1 MRRTRTISSTFVTDA
16 LGGSSA
22 RSRLV
27 RSALLCGAVFSCV
40 GLVGCEKSA
49 PAADGDE
56 AAPKAE
62 KNFFPTTEK
71 VDYSQVKVDKPVEA
85 IAPPTPVA
93 DTWASRTRA
102 LVADVHADLMRC
114 RNEFMIPFQFEKM
127 RLRDVTWLSISEMDA
142 VCRDGDSATKKRG
155 PWAIL
160 QFLAREQVGKNPA
173 LDRFIAYGH
182 DHVEHARMVSLMTK
196 KVGSPK
202 IAAVSD
208 LAKTSRDRVIEAG
221 REVDAAA
228 RDIAGWPDDM
238 LSEDSAVLIAQGQNR
253 DQYAHTLVEHYGKLL
268 EDAVPAYDRL
278 AAQSWQAPN
287 MVKKATLRLWADI
300 LTRQLQQDRPRL
312 DKVVDMTEADRK
324 KFVAY
329 LDKVQAVVAAWT
341 KSYER
346 YFENKE
352 GDTWSAKDPWRV
364 AVVKSQKDWQ
374 KAHAALSK

>member
-1 MRRTRTISSTFVTDA
+1 MRRSRSVSSSMAAVA
-16 LGGSSA
+16 VGG
-22 RSRLV
+22 
-27 RSALLCGAVFSCV
+27 ALLCGTAL
-40 GLVGCEKSA
+40 GGCEKSDPAATAEA
-49 PAADGDE
+49 PAAK
-56 AAPKAE
+56 PE

-85 IAPPTPVA
+85 VAPPTPVA

-102 LVADVHADLMRC
+102 LVADAHADMMRC
-114 RNEFMIPFQFEKM
+114 RNDFMIPFQFEKM
-127 RLRDVTWLSISEMDA
+127 RLRDVTWLSISELDA
-142 VCRDGDSATKKRG
+142 VCRDGDTATKKRG

-160 QFLAREQVGKNPA
+160 QFLAREQVGKHPA

-208 LAKTSRDRVIEAG
+208 LAKKSRDRVIEAG

-228 RDIAGWPDDM
+228 RDIAGWPDEL
-238 LSEDSAVLIAQGQNR
+238 LSEDSAELIAQGQTR
-253 DQYAHTLVEHYGKLL
+253 DQYAHTLSEHYGKLL

-278 AAQSWQAPN
+278 ASESWQAPN
-287 MVKKATLRLWADI
+287 MIKKATLRLWADI
-300 LTRQLQQDRPRL
+300 LVRQLQQDRPRL
-312 DKVVDMTEADRK
+312 DKVVDVTEADRK

-329 LDKVQAVVAAWT
+329 LDKVQAVVDAWT

-346 YFENKE
+346 YFDNKE

-364 AVVKSQKDWQ
+364 AVVKAQKEWQ
-374 KAHAALSK
+374 KAHVALSK

>member
-1 MRRTRTISSTFVTDA
+1 MRRSRTIPSLLVTVA
-16 LGGSSA
+16 IGGTA
-22 RSRLV
+22 
-27 RSALLCGAVFSCV
+27 LCGP
-40 GLVGCEKSA
+40 LLTGCEKSDPGSADQAA
-49 PAADGDE
+49 PA
-56 AAPKAE
+56 KAE

-102 LVADVHADLMRC
+102 LVADAHADLMRC
-114 RNEFMIPFQFEKM
+114 RNDFMIPFQFEKM

-155 PWAIL
+155 PWALL
-160 QFLAREQVGKNPA
+160 QFLAREQIGKHPA

-208 LAKTSRDRVIEAG
+208 LAKKSRDRVIEAG

-228 RDIAGWPDDM
+228 RDIAGWPDDL
-238 LSEDSAVLIAQGQNR
+238 LSEDSAELIAQGQTR
-253 DQYAHTLVEHYGKLL
+253 DQFARMLTDHYAKLL

-278 AAQSWQAPN
+278 ASESWQAPN

-324 KFVAY
+324 KFLGY

-346 YFENKE
+346 YFDNKE

-364 AVVKSQKDWQ
+364 AVVKTQKEWQ